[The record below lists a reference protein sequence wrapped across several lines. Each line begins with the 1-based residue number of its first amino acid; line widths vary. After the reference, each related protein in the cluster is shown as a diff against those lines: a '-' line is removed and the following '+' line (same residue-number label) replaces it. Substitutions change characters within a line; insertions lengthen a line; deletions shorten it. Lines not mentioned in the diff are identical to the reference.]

1 MKNWFRSQSVL
12 FFGVVLSVI
21 IEISEII
28 RGSCNVWQQEF
39 LLLAIIGVLS
49 FSIRNKYVSYLATLG
64 LLGLYAD
71 EFYEQFVEFSVC
83 GFAASELTPLL
94 VVTFLSAVAVIDI
107 KVWKWFIK
115 K

>member
-1 MKNWFRSQSVL
+1 MKNWLRSQSIL

-49 FSIRNKYVSYLATLG
+49 FSVRNKYISYFATLG
-64 LLGLYAD
+64 LLGIYAD

-94 VVTFLSAVAVIDI
+94 IVALIVAFSVVEI
-107 KVWKWFIK
+107 KGWRRK
-115 K
+115 